1 MRHSVD
7 FTPQFDPDGPMTILK
22 RQYNHSLE
30 NLYDSYEGL
39 LQAIQDEQDARQ
51 RVIDAATSI
60 ADYASEG
67 DIGGIS
73 NSISDVENELS
84 DLGNAIDEIDMYEGD
99 IVRDTESLKKIEKRL
114 KFRPTVRPKMCREF
128 DKLVQEA
135 RDF

>member
-1 MRHSVD
+1 MRHRHEID

-67 DIGGIS
+67 DI
-73 NSISDVENELS
+73 
-84 DLGNAIDEIDMYEGD
+84 
-99 IVRDTESLKKIEKRL
+99 VRDTESLKKFEKRL